1 MDNFSDVITE
11 IEILD
16 MKKKLTIKINT
27 DFEK

>member
-1 MDNFSDVITE
+1 MDNLSDVITE